1 MIKLEKKEF
10 VSNDKY
16 RFSNSKTSYDYE
28 KERNMRLKERK
39 RVKRILSF
47 DYFSNNKSEVNNNDN
62 LWKLKDSKSR

>member
-1 MIKLEKKEF
+1 MIILEKKEF

-47 DYFSNNKSEVNNNDN
+47 DYFSNNKSEVNIND
-62 LWKLKDSKSR
+62 

>member
-47 DYFSNNKSEVNNNDN
+47 DYFSNNKSEVNNND
-62 LWKLKDSKSR
+62 

>member
-16 RFSNSKTSYDYE
+16 RFSNGKSSYDYE

-47 DYFSNNKSEVNNNDN
+47 DYFSNNKSEVNNND
-62 LWKLKDSKSR
+62 

>member
-1 MIKLEKKEF
+1 MIKPEKKEF
-10 VSNDKY
+10 ISNNEY

-47 DYFSNNKSEVNNNDN
+47 DYFSNNKSEVNNND
-62 LWKLKDSKSR
+62 